1 MTEKSISYVQGNA
14 SLAHNNR
21 EFFTENID
29 RERTPDNITIIKQ
42 PLKEAYEHCFG
53 QAVAEYNSI
62 QTRNDRKISD
72 YFQHVFRQGYTNS
85 RIHGGNN
92 QYSFYETLVQVG
104 NKDDTAVGTA
114 DAETAKKILI
124 RYAEEFQERNPNFYM
139 FNAVIH
145 LDEKTPHLHL
155 DYIPIGH
162 YNRGIP
168 VQNGHAQ
175 ALKEMGYGTGKD
187 AVNVWRE
194 SEKKYIERLCL
205 EHGISKAPP
214 KENSWPHMNIA
225 EFKEPKDELNA
236 LKAEKEALSDELE
249 HKNEEITEMQKTFEE
264 LSNTRSELNSVDD
277 VEMKETL
284 IGGKVT
290 MTKDAAKKLRHDAKI
305 GIASSK
311 KYKALTKEVKELKE
325 QNTALLAENEEF
337 RSREAKRGCISIKDV
352 MKDDRHQKELTRLQM
367 LIELLEYFIDFYGLR
382 DKFMLFKKQ
391 HEHSVNH
398 SRNNGY
404 EHI

>member
-53 QAVAEYNSI
+53 QAVAEYNSR

-85 RIHGGNN
+85 RIQGGNN
-92 QYSFYETLVQVG
+92 QYSFYETLVQIG

-162 YNRGIP
+162 YNRGVP

-194 SEKKYIERLCL
+194 SEKRYIERLCL

-225 EFKEPKDELNA
+225 EFKETRDELNA
-236 LKAEKEALSDELE
+236 LKAEKEELSEELDN
-249 HKNEEITEMQKTFEE
+249 KNTEIAELQKTFDE
-264 LSNTRSELNSVDD
+264 LSGIRSELKNIDEI
-277 VEMKETL
+277 EMKDTL

-290 MTKDAAKKLRHDAKI
+290 MPKEAAKKLKHDAKI
-305 GIASSK
+305 GITASKNLKS
-311 KYKALTKEVKELKE
+311 LTKEVRELRE
-325 QNTALLAENEEF
+325 QNSSLLAENKEFKEKEE
-337 RSREAKRGCISIKDV
+337 KRARISIKDV
-352 MKDDRHQKELTRLQM
+352 IREDRHQKELTRLQM
-367 LIELLEYFIDFYGLR
+367 ALELLEYFIDYYGLR
-382 DKFMLFKKQ
+382 EKYELFKQTMGKNV
-391 HEHSVNH
+391 HRRKENSL
-398 SRNNGY
+398 
-404 EHI
+404 